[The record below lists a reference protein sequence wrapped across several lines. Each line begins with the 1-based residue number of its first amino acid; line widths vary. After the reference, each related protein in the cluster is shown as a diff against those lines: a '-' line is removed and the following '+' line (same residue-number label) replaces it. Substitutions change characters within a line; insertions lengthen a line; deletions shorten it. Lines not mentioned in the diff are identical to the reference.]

1 MTIYNEMADNE
12 VPDSAVYPSTLTE
25 EKIDTGAT
33 YEREAKQLIGLVTR
47 LDRSQEEQRMI
58 EAEATNVLS
67 YFNEDITKAVEVIA
81 VLNGQNQAH
90 KGGIARLQMAVAC
103 CEIKRYK
110 LIQQLGLSDNLEMRF
125 DNKIEL
131 ITQ

>member
-1 MTIYNEMADNE
+1 
-12 VPDSAVYPSTLTE
+12 
-25 EKIDTGAT
+25 
-33 YEREAKQLIGLVTR
+33 
-47 LDRSQEEQRMI
+47 MI
-58 EAEATNVLS
+58 EAEGTNILS

-90 KGGIARLQMAVAC
+90 KGGIARLPMAVAC

-125 DNKIEL
+125 ASKIRFINQGEDSVDEDNGEYLDSTSDSEID
-131 ITQ
+131 TCM